1 MECFI
6 GRKPPK
12 LTQEAVAAAIGVSQP
27 TVQRWLKGSHLP
39 DAEDLAKLA
48 DLFKISADD
57 LLGRAALKYPDLNNS
72 GGLTVHDVAGKKDI
86 ARLNKIADTLAEQL
100 GELRRA
106 IHELEK

>member
-12 LTQEAVAAAIGVSQP
+12 LTQEAVAVAIHVSQP

-39 DAEDLAKLA
+39 NAEELSKLA
-48 DLFKISADD
+48 DLFRITVDD
-57 LLGRAALKYPDLNNS
+57 LLGREPAKYPDLNNV
-72 GGLTVHDVAGKKDI
+72 GGDPLQERAAQKDI
-86 ARLNKIADTLAEQL
+86 ARLTKIADALAEQL

-106 IHELEK
+106 IHDLEK